1 MNGDYE
7 RELNDCK
14 IELGKIENWINSN
27 KLDSNVKYLVAYP
40 VIRATATIEVIFK
53 KKVF

>member
-14 IELGKIENWINSN
+14 IELGKIEHWINGN
-27 KLDSNVKYLVAYP
+27 KLVLYP
-40 VIRATATIEVIFK
+40 VSF
-53 KKVF
+53 